1 MNVTQD
7 KLADRKQQT
16 LNEIDQLRSDVGS
29 DAKIRLRAQAD
40 IFDIL
45 NEAVEDLDKE
55 DSSISL
61 HQAASKVKMAHK
73 RTLQAQS
80 QGRLLPWMP
89 LLIGLI
95 LGGAL
100 ALAAYIMISSE
111 GAVFS
116 PGSVWPGIVLGAVLW
131 GVVGSATDGLRELH
145 TRVARQELELNRLVW
160 YLVHPVI
167 GAAIGGIL
175 VFVVHAGLLALTGE
189 SLAQETGSSA
199 TYNPALIYA
208 LAALAGFGQ
217 RQMIQYLRE
226 TLANM
231 LHIKKEGPEEAG

>member
-1 MNVTQD
+1 M
-7 KLADRKQQT
+7 
-16 LNEIDQLRSDVGS
+16 NEIDQLRSDVGS
-29 DAKIRLRAQAD
+29 DAKIRLRAQTD

-45 NEAVEDLDKE
+45 NEAFEDLNKQ
-55 DSSISL
+55 DSSVSL

-73 RTLQAQS
+73 RALQAQS
-80 QGRLLPWMP
+80 QGQLLPWLP
-89 LLIGLI
+89 ILIGLI

-100 ALAAYIMISSE
+100 ALAAYIMIDSKN
-111 GAVFS
+111 AVFS
-116 PGSVWPGIVLGAVLW
+116 PESVWPGIVLGAVLW

-145 TRVARQELELNRLVW
+145 TRVARQELDLNRLVW

-175 VFVVHAGLLALTGE
+175 VFVVNAGLLALTGE
-189 SLAQETGSSA
+189 NLAQETSSSA
-199 TYNPALIYA
+199 AYNPALVYA
-208 LAALAGFGQ
+208 LAAMAGFGQ

-231 LHIKKEGPEEAG
+231 LHIKREDPEEAG